1 MLKTSANFCYLTH
14 EPYTEI
20 LQQKYCY
27 RFIVA
32 VIHGSFP
39 SSDANL
45 LHEYMQWNLY
55 FGTLLLVPGGKTVI
69 ADESDVRKLGPDE
82 AAAYRAM

>member
-1 MLKTSANFCYLTH
+1 MSCTQKFCDRNTVN
-14 EPYTEI
+14 
-20 LQQKYCY
+20 

-45 LHEYMQWNLY
+45 LHGYMQWNLY
-55 FGTLLLVPGGKTVI
+55 FGTLLLVPGGKQSLLTSQASENSGLTMRQYLEPCEV
-69 ADESDVRKLGPDE
+69 
-82 AAAYRAM
+82 